1 MLVIQGGHSIPGRRS
16 IMFWECL
23 SDHQPWRVAITPVL
37 QAREGQDREEASK
50 EGQREKESLSR
61 ESCGSC

>member
-1 MLVIQGGHSIPGRRS
+1 MLVIQGEHSIPGRMS

-23 SDHQPWRVAITPVL
+23 SDHQPWWVAITPVL
-37 QAREGQDREEASK
+37 QAREGQGREEASK

-61 ESCGSC
+61 GSCGSC